1 MYFSPSELQ
10 GASPFHIDNWS
21 DPCYSRS
28 MAGFFTAKAEV
39 QPTQC
44 HQLPAGRTDS
54 VLEAGAPA
62 PSASEL
68 HNKKRLVSPPFVLV
82 RALTALGV
90 APKNRVYMLDVG
102 VLELLLEV
110 MAGDQ
115 PDLALGAAQV
125 GLRGYCLMVCPVEAA

>member
-1 MYFSPSELQ
+1 MLYAACRPHQ
-10 GASPFHIDNWS
+10 W
-21 DPCYSRS
+21 CSRAWLLS
-28 MAGFFTAKAEV
+28 S
-39 QPTQC
+39 QPTARP
-44 HQLPAGRTDS
+44 QLPAGRTDS

-62 PSASEL
+62 PSPSEL

-102 VLELLLEV
+102 VLDLLLEV

-125 GLRGYCLMVCPVEAA
+125 GLRVSCCVSPWGCIM